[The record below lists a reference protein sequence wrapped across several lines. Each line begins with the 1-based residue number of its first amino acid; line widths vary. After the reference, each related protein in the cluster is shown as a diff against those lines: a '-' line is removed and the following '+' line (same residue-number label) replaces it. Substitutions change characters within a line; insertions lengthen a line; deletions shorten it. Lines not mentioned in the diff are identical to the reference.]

1 MGSLALI
8 IVLLLQLAVA
18 VGRVL
23 LVLPARTEGGLEG
36 GGAAL
41 VGRGVRVAPGPHL
54 DPPPRQL
61 AVLLRRVEVLALNIV
76 MHLCITVNFFK
87 KLIPQIKSIDLIG
100 PSRKF

>member
-23 LVLPARTEGGLEG
+23 LVLHSARPEGGLEG

-61 AVLLRRVEVLALNIV
+61 AILLRRVEVFALNIV
-76 MHLCITVNFFK
+76 MHY
-87 KLIPQIKSIDLIG
+87 
-100 PSRKF
+100 RKFL